1 MARSKKIT
9 ENKVENITNEE
20 NIEITEEKVKE
31 NKTDTPKLGK
41 RMSRKRNNSQNKYVN
56 LDRDRI
62 VPVVSVSSF
71 PVGYVNKETNKFIKW
86 NEYGDEHELKISEV
100 INMMGESEKYLKSW
114 LIVDDMEVI
123 EAFDLENLYETIFEM
138 EDLESFFKT
147 NQRNIKEKLGMLP
160 INMRNDV
167 LNRAVSMIYNGEI
180 SDLRIVSMLKK
191 EYNITIEI

>member
-1 MARSKKIT
+1 
-9 ENKVENITNEE
+9 
-20 NIEITEEKVKE
+20 
-31 NKTDTPKLGK
+31 
-41 RMSRKRNNSQNKYVN
+41 
-56 LDRDRI
+56 
-62 VPVVSVSSF
+62 
-71 PVGYVNKETNKFIKW
+71 
-86 NEYGDEHELKISEV
+86 
-100 INMMGESEKYLKSW
+100 MMGESEKYLKSW